1 MEEHNN
7 SDKMEIVE
15 TQEISETSQPQQ
27 SALNILSS
35 STSSSSSSS
44 ASSSVESG
52 AGASVGVNHNTTEE
66 VNVNSVT
73 EAEATKKDQAVE
85 GLIQQEAG
93 TKSNGEVSA
102 ASSGSGSVDEQAGSK
117 LPHTTTEL
125 NASDSFLAMQKSSDE
140 SASGIKQEPSV
151 TNG

>member
-35 STSSSSSSS
+35 STSSS
-44 ASSSVESG
+44 SSSVESG

>member
-1 MEEHNN
+1 
-7 SDKMEIVE
+7 
-15 TQEISETSQPQQ
+15 
-27 SALNILSS
+27 
-35 STSSSSSSS
+35 
-44 ASSSVESG
+44 
-52 AGASVGVNHNTTEE
+52 VNHNTTEE
-66 VNVNSVT
+66 VNSVT

-140 SASGIKQEPSV
+140 SASGIKQESSV

>member
-35 STSSSSSSS
+35 STSSSSSS
-44 ASSSVESG
+44 VESG

-66 VNVNSVT
+66 VNSVT

-140 SASGIKQEPSV
+140 SASGIKQESSV

>member
-35 STSSSSSSS
+35 STSSSSSS
-44 ASSSVESG
+44 VESG

-66 VNVNSVT
+66 VNSVT

>member
-35 STSSSSSSS
+35 STSSSSSS
-44 ASSSVESG
+44 VESG

-66 VNVNSVT
+66 GNSVT